1 MESTENN
8 FINIEIDGGVATL
21 TMAMEGRA
29 NKINQSFIEGL
40 EAAVDAVADRDDV
53 TGIILATAHKDF
65 CVGADIEMLYR
76 ARDAAQIV
84 EGCARLNAAYRK
96 LETCGKPVVAA
107 LTGSALGGGYELA
120 LSCHHR
126 IALNSG
132 RVMIGLP
139 EVSLGV
145 LPGAGGTQRLP
156 RLVGVQVGLEYLAQG
171 KIERA
176 PKAAKVG
183 LVDDLADSVEELRE
197 KALAWL
203 AANPGFKQP
212 WDASKK
218 MKWPA
223 PDPRSRQAQ
232 MVFIGACAMLFKKTA
247 GAFPA
252 PEAIVAVVKE
262 GSALSFDRALEL
274 ESRAFA
280 KLATSDATKD
290 IIRTFW
296 YHRTAA
302 EKLEGL
308 PTVEDAGFKKV
319 GVLGAGM
326 MGAGLAFVCAS
337 KGYEVVLKDINA
349 DALEKAQGHCNKQIA
364 RRKHLSA
371 DAQKAISDRI
381 TYTLELG
388 PLKGCDLIIE
398 AVVESVGVKH
408 AVLKETEPMLAEGG
422 VWASN
427 TSALPISDLA
437 EPSLRPEKFIGLHY
451 FSPVEKMQLV
461 EIIVGEKTDE
471 ETLARCVKFSRDIG
485 KLPIVVNDGYGFYTS
500 RVFSSYLMEGLQLV
514 CEGHDPV
521 LVEWA
526 AREVGMVVPP
536 LKVFDEVSLAL
547 GRKAFESSAK
557 YRDEASKDLEGT
569 ELVRK
574 MVDDHGRLGK
584 AHGAG
589 FYEYEGKRRIWSKLS
604 EVASGGRVPAE
615 TGVAYIGRRLLLAQ
629 AAQVANCIEE
639 GFIRKNRDAE
649 VGAIFGIGFAP
660 NTGGPL
666 AWMDRQ
672 GIGNIVAELDAMAE
686 QFGSRF
692 TPAPVLRKMAENN
705 ERFFEY
711 V

>member
-1 MESTENN
+1 MSNKN
-8 FINIEIDGGVATL
+8 FINVEVEDGVATL

-29 NKINQSFIEGL
+29 NKINQDFIEGL
-40 EAAVDAVADRDDV
+40 EAAVDAVADREDV

-76 ARDAAQIV
+76 ARDAQQIV
-84 EGCARLNAAYRK
+84 DGCARLNAAYRK

-120 LSCHHR
+120 LSCGYR

-132 RVMIGLP
+132 RVMVGLP

-156 RLVGVQVGLEYLAQG
+156 RLVGVQTALEYLVQG

-176 PKAAKVG
+176 PKAVKSG
-183 LVDDLADSVEELRE
+183 LVNALADSPEELKA
-197 KALAWL
+197 KALAWI
-203 AANPGFKQP
+203 AANPDYKQP
-212 WDASKK
+212 WDRSKK

-223 PDPRSRQAQ
+223 PDPTTNAGR
-232 MVFIGACAMLFKKTA
+232 MVFIATCAMLYKKTA

-252 PEAIVAVVKE
+252 PEAIVEVVRE
-262 GSALSFDRALEL
+262 GSQITFDRALEM

-280 KLATSDATKD
+280 KLATSDTAKD

-302 EKLEGL
+302 EKVEGL
-308 PTVEDAGFKKV
+308 PVAEDAGFKKV

-337 KGYEVVLKDINA
+337 RGYEVVLKDTSA
-349 DALEKAQGHCNKQIA
+349 EALEKAQAHCGKQVA
-364 RRKHLSA
+364 RKRHLSA
-371 DAQKAISDRI
+371 DKQQAITDRI
-381 TYTLELG
+381 TYTLALE
-388 PLKGCDLIIE
+388 PLRGCDIIIE
-398 AVVESVGVKH
+398 AVPEVMGIKH
-408 AVLKETEPMLAEGG
+408 AVLKETEPLLAEGG

-427 TSALPISDLA
+427 TSALPITDLA

-451 FSPVEKMQLV
+451 FSPVEQMQLV

-526 AREVGMVVPP
+526 ARVAGMVVSP

-557 YRDEASKDLEGT
+557 YQDEAARQLEGT

-589 FYEYEGKRRIWSKLS
+589 FYEYEGKRRIWPQLS
-604 EVASGGRVPAE
+604 AVASGGRVPEE
-615 TGVAYIGRRLLLAQ
+615 TGVEYIGRRLILAQ
-629 AAQVANCIEE
+629 IAQVANCIEE
-639 GFIRKNRDAE
+639 GIIRQHRDAE

-660 NTGGPL
+660 SSGGPL
-666 AWMDRQ
+666 AWIDRQ
-672 GIGNIVAELDAMAE
+672 GVANVVAELDVLAE
-686 QFGSRF
+686 KFGFRF
-692 TPAPVLRKMAENN
+692 VPAPVLRKMAENG
-705 ERFFEY
+705 ERFFEA